1 MPAEKRKSPVAASPF
16 EAWTSFRSVAV
27 LGGSPDSYWTIQ
39 LLRNLGLARRAPRAF
54 LVHPKGRKA
63 GAVPACPSLEA
74 RPFDPDL
81 VVVLTPVEA
90 APELLGR
97 CAEAGARAAVV
108 VGDPPPGAAGR
119 AVTAA
124 IARAAATHGIAT
136 LGPSSLGFLSPARG
150 AYPFVGRLL
159 ERPPGGR
166 VALVSQSGAL
176 AVEMVRAP
184 LGGRIGWS
192 HVVSVGVGSAPGAAA
207 LLAALADDPDTGVVG
222 LYLETLED
230 PAGLA
235 RAAEAALR
243 AGKPVV
249 ALRGR
254 VTPEEQS
261 ALPLPTTRAET
272 ALAAGGLDA
281 RLAGFLAHHGIVEV
295 PTLEALGETL
305 VLLAHRAP
313 PHGPR
318 VGIVSLSASAGRLCA
333 DAFRAAGLE
342 VPRCEPVER
351 RARVR
356 DPVAGNPLDLTGR
369 AVQDPR
375 EGARRVRAFATDER
389 FDVVVLVS
397 QPPRGDA
404 PSDARVQRWA
414 EALAEGAGR
423 SRMAIPV
430 HAFHGPLPPP
440 AVDPRRKGNP
450 FLAGLPEA
458 AAAVLAAWR
467 VGQARRR
474 LDEPLPAFPEVD
486 VPAIGGWLMG
496 PARTLS
502 EPAGLELLGRYGLP
516 TAPWRLCP
524 TATAAARFAREAGG
538 PVAVKAASPDL
549 PGKAAAGLVRLNL
562 DGDAAVRTAFNEVLL
577 RAQAMV
583 APDRLLG
590 ATVMRMVAGTARLV
604 VGVVRDDRL
613 GPLVVARRADRAGAE
628 PRAVVRGAPLRRSQ
642 ALELCAELD
651 LGTAAAAAVDTDAL
665 VEVLVRLARLG
676 TDLEALVAAVC
687 IGPLVVGE
695 RGRGCAAVD
704 ASVVLRP
711 APAAATTVDA
721 PRNGK

>member
-1 MPAEKRKSPVAASPF
+1 MPAGKRKSPAVASPL
-16 EAWTSFRSVAV
+16 EVWTSFRSVAV
-27 LGGSPDSYWTIQ
+27 VGGSPESYWTTQ
-39 LLRNLGLARRAPRAF
+39 LLRNLRLARRAPRAF
-54 LVHPKGRKA
+54 LVHPRARKA
-63 GAVPACPSLEA
+63 GDVPACPSWES

-81 VVVLTPVEA
+81 VVLLTPVEA
-90 APELLGR
+90 VPELLGR
-97 CAEAGARAAVV
+97 CAEGGARAAIV
-108 VGDPPPGAAGR
+108 VGDPPDGTDGR
-119 AVTAA
+119 TVAAA
-124 IARAAATHGIAT
+124 IGCAAVRHGIAA
-136 LGPSSLGFLSPARG
+136 LGPGSLGFLSPARG

-159 ERPPGGR
+159 EPPPAGR
-166 VALVSQSGAL
+166 VAFVSQSGAVAIEL
-176 AVEMVRAP
+176 LRAP

-192 HVVSVGVGSAPGAAA
+192 HVVSVGAGSAPGTAAM
-207 LLAALADDPDTGVVG
+207 LSTLAADPDTDVVG
-222 LYLETLED
+222 LYVERIED

-243 AGKPVV
+243 AGKAVI

-254 VTPEEQS
+254 VTPEEQ
-261 ALPLPTTRAET
+261 AAMPVPATRAET
-272 ALAAGGLDA
+272 TLAAGGLDA

-295 PTLEALGETL
+295 PTLEALGEAL
-305 VLLAHRAP
+305 VLLAHRP
-313 PHGPR
+313 PPRGPR
-318 VGIVSLSASAGRLCA
+318 VGVVSVSASAGRLCA

-342 VPRCEPVER
+342 VPRCEPMER
-351 RARVR
+351 RARAR
-356 DPVAGNPLDLTGR
+356 DPVAANPLDLTGR

-375 EGARRVRAFATDER
+375 DGERRVRAFATDDR

-397 QPPRGDA
+397 QPPRGDE
-404 PSDARVQRWA
+404 PSDVRVRRWA

-423 SRMAIPV
+423 TRMAVPV

-440 AVDPRRKGNP
+440 AADPRRRGNP
-450 FLAGLPEA
+450 FLTGLPEA
-458 AAAVLAAWR
+458 AAAVMAALR

-474 LDEPLPAFPEVD
+474 LDEPLPTFPEVD
-486 VPAIGGWLMG
+486 VPSIGGWLLG

-524 TATAAARFAREAGG
+524 TATAAARFAREVGG
-538 PVAVKAASPDL
+538 PVAIKAASPDL

-562 DGDAAVRTAFNEVLL
+562 DGDAAVRTAFHEVLL
-577 RAQAMV
+577 RAQTMV

-590 ATVMRMVAGTARLV
+590 ATVMRMVAGSARLV

-628 PRAVVRGAPLRRSQ
+628 PRPAVRAAPLRRSQ

-651 LGTAAAAAVDTDAL
+651 LGTAAAAAVDTEAL

-676 TDLEALVAAVC
+676 ADLEAIVAAVC

-711 APAAATTVDA
+711 VPATTVDA
-721 PRNGK
+721 PRDDR